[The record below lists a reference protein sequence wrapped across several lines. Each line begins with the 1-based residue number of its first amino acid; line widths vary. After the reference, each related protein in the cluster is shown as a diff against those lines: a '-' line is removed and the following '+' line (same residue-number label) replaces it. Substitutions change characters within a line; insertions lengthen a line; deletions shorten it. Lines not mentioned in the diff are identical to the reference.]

1 MELSPGHDRA
11 ILQERSKG
19 ALRAYHLEDVDMW
32 ATKNSLLLSMES
44 WLVIGILK
52 NGLWN
57 NPYINLYK
65 LGSTIPYITQPTK
78 VFFIAHV
85 FLLEEC

>member
-1 MELSPGHDRA
+1 MGLIPKVPPIRRGGKNHHHPSGLNMELSPGHDRA

-44 WLVIGILK
+44 WLVYRD
-52 NGLWN
+52 
-57 NPYINLYK
+57 P
-65 LGSTIPYITQPTK
+65 
-78 VFFIAHV
+78 
-85 FLLEEC
+85 